1 MREAE
6 LLERLQAAEARAA
19 QREAELT
26 VLSSIQQGMAG
37 ALDFQGIINVVGDRL
52 REVLK
57 TGNVGIRWID
67 PETRLIHHLY
77 EYEHGEPLHIP
88 PQPLTGAVIS
98 RLLKTRRPVVTHTPA
113 ERAALGIK
121 VLPGT
126 DAACPRCTCPFSA
139 ARRCWARCP
148 SRTMSASMPS
158 ASRS

>member
-57 TGNVGIRWID
+57 TGNVGIRW
-67 PETRLIHHLY
+67 RLC
-77 EYEHGEPLHIP
+77 ENP
-88 PQPLTGAVIS
+88 PWIART
-98 RLLKTRRPVVTHTPA
+98 
-113 ERAALGIK
+113 AA
-121 VLPGT
+121 
-126 DAACPRCTCPFSA
+126 
-139 ARRCWARCP
+139 
-148 SRTMSASMPS
+148 
-158 ASRS
+158 